1 MSQQGSRAFYQATE
15 TIKNALLNDVNV
27 NTVTTGDISDVD
39 LQKQTIFPLSHILIN
54 SISQEDGVLRFNM
67 SVLAMDIV
75 HQSKTITV
83 DQFEGNNDLQDILNT
98 QMSVSNKLIQL
109 MRGGTLFQDMYQVQG
124 DATFEFFTER
134 FENELAGVTATF
146 NIIIY
151 NFIFFYFIF

>member
-98 QMSVSNKLIQL
+98 QLAVVNKLIQVL
-109 MRGGTLFQDMYQVQG
+109 RGGTLHFDKYQLDGNPGIEIVY
-124 DATFEFFTER
+124 DR
-134 FENELAGVTATF
+134 FDNELAGVTATMD
-146 NIIIY
+146 ILIY
-151 NFIFFYFIF
+151 NDISIC

>member
-15 TIKNALLNDVNV
+15 TIKSQLLTDKNV

-39 LQKQTIFPLSHILIN
+39 LQKQTIFPLCHILVN

-67 SVLAMDIV
+67 SVIAMDIV

-98 QMSVSNKLIQL
+98 QLAVVNKLIQV
-109 MRGGTLFQDMYQVQG
+109 MRGGTLFVDKYQLDG
-124 DATFEFFTER
+124 NPGIELFYDR
-134 FENELAGVTATF
+134 FDNELAGMTATF
-146 NIIIY
+146 DLLIY
-151 NFIFFYFIF
+151 NDITIC